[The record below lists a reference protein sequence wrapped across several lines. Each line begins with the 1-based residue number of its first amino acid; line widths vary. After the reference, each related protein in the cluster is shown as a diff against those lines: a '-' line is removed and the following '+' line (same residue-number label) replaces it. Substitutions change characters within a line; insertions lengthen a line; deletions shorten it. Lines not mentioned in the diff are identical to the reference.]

1 MNDAT
6 LLKEIPGHLRGRRFT
21 SLQDRRRFL
30 KLMGLG
36 GLFFTARGAFAQALT
51 LTPEQTIGPYYPDH
65 LPLDQDND
73 LLLINDAITPAVGE
87 ISWITGKVLD
97 KNGQPVRSAVVEIW
111 QADNNGAYIH
121 SASPKT
127 NRDPGFQG
135 YVRFQTG
142 SSGE

>member
-36 GLFFTARGAFAQALT
+36 GLFFTPRGAFAQALT

-73 LLLINDAITPAVGE
+73 LLLINDAITPAVRQ
-87 ISWITGKVLD
+87 ISWITRKVLYQ
-97 KNGQPVRSAVVEIW
+97 KCQPVPRA
-111 QADNNGAYIH
+111 
-121 SASPKT
+121 
-127 NRDPGFQG
+127 
-135 YVRFQTG
+135 
-142 SSGE
+142 